1 MNMNARIVGETFR
14 HDDCLP
20 LGGTGQVWGPDDLPL
35 GPPLA
40 ASVLRPEHAAGPRAG
55 RAEDAARPEEPE
67 AAALTAIMSRYED
80 ARARIIS
87 ADAPPSGPNPTVPV
101 DLGPGLP
108 RLPQRARPALA
119 GDARLPDEATT
130 RHCGPV
136 RSLLSRLA
144 TALR

>member
-14 HDDCLP
+14 SDDCLP
-20 LGGTGQVWGPDDLPL
+20 TGGTGQVWGPDDLPL

-40 ASVLRPEHAAGPRAG
+40 ASVLRPEIAAGPRAG
-55 RAEDAARPEEPE
+55 GAARRDRPEDPE
-67 AAALTAIMSRYED
+67 GEALTAIIARYED

-87 ADAPPSGPNPTVPV
+87 ADAGPAPTVPV

-108 RLPQRARPALA
+108 RPPQQAHPGRVLTPRE
-119 GDARLPDEATT
+119 GTATQSG
-130 RHCGPV
+130 HGPV
-136 RSLLSRLA
+136 RSLLGRLV